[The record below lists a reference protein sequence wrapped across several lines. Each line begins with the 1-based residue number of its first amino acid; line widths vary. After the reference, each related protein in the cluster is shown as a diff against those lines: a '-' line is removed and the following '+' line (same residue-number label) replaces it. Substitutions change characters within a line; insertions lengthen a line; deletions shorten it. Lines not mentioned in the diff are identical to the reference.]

1 MSISKINM
9 ALTMDFLIKTPEGL
23 YLDRK
28 RAKISIQDLANE
40 IASFANANGG
50 IIAVGITDD
59 GIIEGFNQYGVKK
72 LNECQKAISNLLKP
86 TPIYNSELIEVNNQK
101 GEKDV
106 ILLFHIEPT
115 MNYIVRNNKD
125 EVYCRQG
132 DSSIKLTSD
141 QIKSL
146 EYDRKERDFEA
157 EVLLDSS
164 LEDLD
169 IEMIEIYKKKLETNL
184 PAEKVLKAR
193 GFIKEKNGELHFTKA
208 GILLFGKNPSVY
220 LPSARVRVL
229 KFEGTNLQVG
239 TEMNIVKDKTFD
251 SCLYKTIE
259 QARIFINSQLREF
272 THLNQDGI
280 FETVPEYPEF
290 AWYEGLVN
298 AITHRDYSNSG
309 EHITVKLYDDRLEIC
324 SPGKLGGFVTLET
337 MKTKRYSRNPQI
349 ARVLNELGIV
359 RELNEGVKRIYS
371 EMQRFFL
378 KDPIYSEPDRNSVLL
393 VLDNNIIMRSKR
405 KKESMLKNNAILD
418 KWDSLNY
425 LERQVLTTIFD
436 KGEINSEETAKI
448 INRGKTTAV
457 KLLNKLMDMNLIE
470 WTGTSKFDTKGKYI
484 IKNSIVQ

>member
-1 MSISKINM
+1 MCISKINM
-9 ALTMDFLIKTPEGL
+9 GLTLEFLTKTPESL

-28 RAKISIQDLANE
+28 RAKISLQDLANE

-50 IIAVGITDD
+50 ILAVGITDD
-59 GIIEGFNQYGVKK
+59 GIIEGFKPYGTSK
-72 LNECQKAISNLLKP
+72 LNECQKVVSNFLSP
-86 TPIYNSELIEVNNQK
+86 TPNYSYELIDIKNNK
-101 GEKDV
+101 GEEDN

-132 DSSIKLTSD
+132 DSSIKLVSD

-157 EVLLDSS
+157 EILLDSS
-164 LEDLD
+164 IDDLD
-169 IEMIEIYKKKLETNL
+169 VDMVELYKKKIGTDL

-193 GFIKEKNGELHFTKA
+193 GFLKEKNGKLHFTKS
-208 GILLFGKNPSVY
+208 GMLLFGKNPSVY

-229 KFEGTNLQVG
+229 KFEGTNFQVG
-239 TEMNIVKDKTFD
+239 TEMNIIKDKTFD
-251 SCLYKTIE
+251 ACLYKTIE
-259 QARIFINSQLREF
+259 QARNFIISQLREF
-272 THLNQDGI
+272 THLNQEGI
-280 FETVPEYPEF
+280 FETIPEYPEF

-298 AITHRDYSNSG
+298 AVTHRDYSNSG

-371 EMQRFFL
+371 EMKRFFL

-393 VLDNNIIMRSKR
+393 VLDNNIVMRSKR
-405 KKESMLKNNAILD
+405 KEESMLKDNAILN
-418 KWDSLNY
+418 KWNELSY
-425 LERQVLTTIFD
+425 PERQVLTTIFD
-436 KGEINSEETAKI
+436 KGEISSEETAKLI
-448 INRGKTTAV
+448 DRSKPTAV
-457 KLLNKLMDMNLIE
+457 KLLNKLIDMDLIE
-470 WTGTSKFDTKGKYI
+470 WTGTFKSDTQGRYI
-484 IKNSIVQ
+484 IKIK

>member
-1 MSISKINM
+1 MNISKINTS
-9 ALTMDFLIKTPEGL
+9 LTIEYLTKTLENL

-28 RAKISIQDLANE
+28 RAKVSLQDLANE
-40 IASFANANGG
+40 VASFANANGG
-50 IIAVGITDD
+50 VIAVGITDD
-59 GIIEGFNQYGVKK
+59 GIIEGFNLYGTKK
-72 LNECQKAISNLLKP
+72 LNDCQKIVSSYLNP
-86 TPIYNSELIEVNNQK
+86 SPVYECELVNIKNQK
-101 GEKDV
+101 DEDDN
-106 ILLFHIEPT
+106 ILLFHIEPA

-141 QIKSL
+141 QIRSL

-164 LEDLD
+164 IDDIDLD
-169 IEMIEIYKKKLETNL
+169 MVELYKKKIGAKVSNEQ
-184 PAEKVLKAR
+184 VLKAR
-193 GFIKEKNGELHFTKA
+193 GFLRERQGELHLTKA
-208 GILLFGKNPSVY
+208 GMLLFGKNPSVY

-229 KFEGTNLQVG
+229 KFEGNNFQVG

-259 QARIFINSQLREF
+259 QARDFINSQLREF
-272 THLNQDGI
+272 THLNQEGI

-298 AITHRDYSNSG
+298 AVTHRDYSNSG
-309 EHITVKLYDDRLEIC
+309 EHITIKLFDDRLEIC
-324 SPGKLGGFVTLET
+324 SPGRLGGFVTLDT
-337 MKTKRYSRNPQI
+337 MRTKRYSRNPQI

-393 VLDNNIIMRSKR
+393 VLDNNIVMRSKR
-405 KKESMLKNNAILD
+405 KEESMLKDNTIQD
-418 KWDSLNY
+418 KWENLNY
-425 LERQVLTTIFD
+425 LEKQVLTTIFD
-436 KGEINSEETAKI
+436 KGEISSEETARI

-457 KLLNKLMDMNLIE
+457 KLLNKLVDMNLIV
-470 WTGTSKFDTKGKYI
+470 WTGTSKSDNKGKYI
-484 IKNSIVQ
+484 IKN

>member
-1 MSISKINM
+1 MNISKINLS
-9 ALTMDFLIKTPEGL
+9 LTLDYLTKTPENL

-28 RAKISIQDLANE
+28 RAKISLQDLANE

-59 GIIEGFNQYGVKK
+59 GLIEGFNIYGSKK
-72 LNECQKAISNLLKP
+72 LNDCQKVVSGYLNPAP
-86 TPIYNSELIEVNNQK
+86 VYECELVSVKNQK
-101 GEKDV
+101 QEDDY
-106 ILLFHIEPT
+106 ILLFHIEST

-141 QIKSL
+141 QIRSL

-157 EVLLDSS
+157 ELLMESS
-164 LEDLD
+164 VDD
-169 IEMIEIYKKKLETNL
+169 IDADMVELYKQKIGAKISNEQ
-184 PAEKVLKAR
+184 VLKAR
-193 GFIKEKNGELHFTKA
+193 GFLREKQGELHLTKA
-208 GILLFGKNPSVY
+208 GMLLFGKNPSVY

-229 KFEGTNLQVG
+229 KFEGKDFQVG
-239 TEMNIVKDKTFD
+239 TEMNIVKDRTFD

-259 QARIFINSQLREF
+259 QAKDFINTQLREF
-272 THLNQDGI
+272 THLNQEGL

-298 AITHRDYSNSG
+298 AVTHRDYSNSG
-309 EHITVKLYDDRLEIC
+309 EHITIKLFDDRLEIC
-324 SPGKLGGFVTLET
+324 SPGRLGGFVTLDT

-393 VLDNNIIMRSKR
+393 VLENNIVMRSRR
-405 KKESMLKNNAILD
+405 KEESMLKDNEIQD
-418 KWDSLNY
+418 KWKDLNY
-425 LERQVLTTIFD
+425 LEKQVLTTIFD
-436 KGEINSEETAKI
+436 KGEISSEETAKI

-457 KLLNKLMDMNLIE
+457 KLLNRLVDMNLIV
-470 WTGTSKFDTKGKYI
+470 WTGTSKSDNKGKYI
-484 IKNSIVQ
+484 IKN